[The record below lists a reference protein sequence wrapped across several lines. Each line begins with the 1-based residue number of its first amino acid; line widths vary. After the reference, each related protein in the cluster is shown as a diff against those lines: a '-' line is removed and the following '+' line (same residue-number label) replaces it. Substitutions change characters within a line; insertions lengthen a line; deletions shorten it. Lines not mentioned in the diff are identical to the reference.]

1 MISKK
6 SFKSNHWDSII
17 LDRSGALVEE
27 GAREVNNI
35 RVSAIISIIF
45 FINQFNKTI
54 NEMTVDGL
62 TPWVLPKAQKSG
74 NKNYVITGSSRIFQV
89 DLASLSPGHKL
100 AKLVTP

>member
-6 SFKSNHWDSII
+6 SFKSNHWDSIT
-17 LDRSGALVEE
+17 LDHSGALVEE

-89 DLASLSPGHKL
+89 DLASSSPSQKL

>member
-17 LDRSGALVEE
+17 LDRSGALVDE

-35 RVSAIISIIF
+35 RVSSIISIIF

-74 NKNYVITGSSRIFQV
+74 NKNYVITGSSRIFEV
-89 DLASLSPGHKL
+89 DLASLNTGDKL
-100 AKLVTP
+100 RKLVTP

>member
-89 DLASLSPGHKL
+89 DLASSSPSQKL